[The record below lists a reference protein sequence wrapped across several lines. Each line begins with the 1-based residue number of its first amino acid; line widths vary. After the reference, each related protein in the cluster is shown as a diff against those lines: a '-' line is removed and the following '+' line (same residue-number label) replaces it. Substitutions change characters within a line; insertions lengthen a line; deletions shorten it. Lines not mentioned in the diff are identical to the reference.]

1 MQWRRPPAEDA
12 PAEPSGSAQQNAA
25 PAPATRKFSAPPAAP
40 VPPAM
45 PSTKYENIDFSKY
58 GSNVHESDGL
68 QDAHYA
74 RRSSSQGQWI
84 QNPRVLQCVNNI
96 QLGAKMGATV
106 GGCFGLLTGAWVAV
120 TQRNLLVLPV
130 SVVGGAISFGFFLGC
145 GMIIRCEENP
155 TVPALSNWIQSLMPK
170 PQCPASRDRSFHS
183 DPTPRLQGYC
193 SHLKLNDAVLFSR
206 PHVKLEA
213 NSQMPAVLVYVSMV
227 QTSAQRRQKYRRRE
241 DPLEQSN
248 NLGYIWYWNWTKM

>member
-58 GSNVHESDGL
+58 GSNVYESDGL

-145 GMIIRCEENP
+145 GMIIRCEEKSDRASSLELD
-155 TVPALSNWIQSLMPK
+155 TKLDAKAAVPSQPRPQLSFRPNAQI
-170 PQCPASRDRSFHS
+170 A
-183 DPTPRLQGYC
+183 RLLQ
-193 SHLKLNDAVLFSR
+193 
-206 PHVKLEA
+206 PPEA
-213 NSQMPAVLVYVSMV
+213 
-227 QTSAQRRQKYRRRE
+227 E
-241 DPLEQSN
+241 
-248 NLGYIWYWNWTKM
+248 